1 MINIVYRLKSPKFF
15 EESIDEIELDGVVV
29 RPTHL
34 SICQADQRYYQGS
47 RPAEI
52 LDKKLP
58 MALIHEGIGEV
69 VFDSENNLKSGDKVV
84 MIPNTP
90 FGDDVCRANYSYKS
104 KFRGSGFDGFTSDL
118 IKLESDR
125 VVKLPDDFNNHV
137 SAFIE
142 LITVAYQGISRFNE
156 MAITPK
162 DRLGVWGD
170 GNLGYITALLLKE
183 MCPESKVIVL
193 GKHQENLNLF
203 SFADET
209 YRIHDVPKDLVIDH
223 GFECVGSSASQSA
236 IEQIIGLINPQG
248 TINLFG
254 VSEYPIPINT
264 RMVLEKGLT
273 VQGNSRSERED
284 FVGVVKLLTENP
296 QLFEYLEKLISN
308 VCEINS
314 LNDLKE
320 AFDKDS
326 ISKFGKTVLIWN
338 KWSVIS
344 VHNF

>member
-15 EESIDEIELDGVVV
+15 EESIDEIELEGVVV
-29 RPTHL
+29 RPTFL

-69 VFDSENNLKSGDKVV
+69 VFDSKGNFKSGDKVV

-90 FGDDVCRANYSYKS
+90 CGEDVCRANYSYKS

-118 IKLESDR
+118 IKLEEDR
-125 VVKLPDDFNNHV
+125 VVKLPDYFNDYV

-142 LITVAYQGISRFNE
+142 LITVAYQGIAKFNE
-156 MAITPK
+156 LAITPK
-162 DRLGVWGD
+162 GRLGVWGD
-170 GNLGYITALLLKE
+170 GNLGFITALLLKE
-183 MCPESKVIVL
+183 LYPESKVTIF

-203 SFADET
+203 SFVDEA
-209 YRIHDVPKDLVIDH
+209 YRIHDVPEDLVVDH
-223 GFECVGSSASQSA
+223 GFECVGSSASQTA
-236 IEQIIGLINPQG
+236 IEQIIDLINPQG

-264 RMVLEKGLT
+264 RMILEKGITL
-273 VQGNSRSERED
+273 QGNSRSERED
-284 FVGVVKLLTENP
+284 FIGVVKLLDENP
-296 QLFEYLEKLISN
+296 QLFDYLEKLITN
-308 VCEINS
+308 VCEINH
-314 LNDLKE
+314 LDDLKE

-326 ISKFGKTVLIWN
+326 ISKFGKTVLKWN
-338 KWSVIS
+338 K
-344 VHNF
+344 

>member
-29 RPTHL
+29 RPTFL

-69 VFDSENNLKSGDKVV
+69 VFDSEGNFKSGDKVV

-90 FGDDVCRANYSYKS
+90 CGEDVCRANYSYKS

-118 IKLESDR
+118 IKLEADR
-125 VVKLPDDFNNHV
+125 IVKIPDDFDDHV

-142 LITVAYQGISRFNE
+142 LISVAYQGITKFNDI
-156 MAITPK
+156 AVTPK
-162 DRLGVWGD
+162 SRLGVWGD
-170 GNLGYITALLLKE
+170 GNLGFITSLLLKE
-183 MCPESKVIVL
+183 MYPDSTVIIF
-193 GKHQENLNLF
+193 GKHQDNLNLF
-203 SFADET
+203 SFVDEI
-209 YRIHDVPKDLVIDH
+209 YRIHDVPDDLVIDH
-223 GFECVGSSASQSA
+223 GFECVGSSASQTA
-236 IEQIIGLINPQG
+236 IDQIIDLINPQG
-248 TINLFG
+248 TVNLFG

-264 RMVLEKGLT
+264 RMVLEKGIT
-273 VQGNSRSERED
+273 IQGNSRSERED
-284 FVGVVKLLTENP
+284 FIGVVELLIKNP
-296 QLFEYLEKLISN
+296 QLFDYLEKLITN
-308 VCEINS
+308 VYEINS

-326 ISKFGKTVLIWN
+326 ISKFGKTILKWN
-338 KWSVIS
+338 K
-344 VHNF
+344 